1 MTVLSI
7 IVTSRNTENY
17 IKQAIESIKKQKYY
31 TEESIEII
39 IVDDVSTDNTIEV
52 INSINYDNKINI
64 IQNRENVGPGE
75 SRNIGVRH
83 ASGRYIAYLDGDD
96 YFANN
101 YLETVLPYLDGGI
114 YDLILLNYS
123 RFYDESG
130 EFYET
135 SKIGIAL
142 DEQYTAAWNKVV
154 KSSVAKKVPFLKDN
168 LKWEDVYYTVTLN
181 EEVKIATVVSSSLY
195 SYRRRPGSIS
205 FSGKADLSG
214 HKDIVVI
221 FDMLDKKF
229 SLKKLRDPN
238 IRKLLNKQFF
248 THMAMVIEQNSKYDE
263 IKDIVLPILERY
275 NDLNQGLIPIFGVG
289 WMRWIKNVLLIQLIK
304 WHFLRLA
311 GYLLNKIG

>member
-1 MTVLSI
+1 MTDLSI
-7 IVTSRNTENY
+7 IVTSRNSERY

-31 TEESIEII
+31 TDASVEII

-52 INSINYDNKINI
+52 VNSIDYDNKINI
-64 IQNRENVGPGE
+64 IQNKENIGPGE

-83 ASGRYIAYLDGDD
+83 ASGKYIAYLDGDD
-96 YFANN
+96 YFASN
-101 YLETVLPYLDGGI
+101 YLETVLPYLKDEV
-114 YDLILLNYS
+114 YDMILLNYS

-135 SKIGIAL
+135 SKVGISL

-154 KSSVAKKVPFLKDN
+154 KKSVAKKAPFLKDN
-168 LKWEDVYYTVTLN
+168 LKWEDVYYTVALN
-181 EEVKIATVVSSSLY
+181 EKAKIVTVISDPLY
-195 SYRRRPGSIS
+195 FYRRRPGSIS

-221 FDMLDKKF
+221 FDMLDEEF
-229 SLKKLRDPN
+229 SLKKLRNPN

-248 THMAMVIEQNSKYDE
+248 SHMAMVIEQNSKYDE
-263 IKDIVLPILERY
+263 IKYIVLPILERY
-275 NDLNQGLIPIFGVG
+275 NDLNRGLIPIFGMG

-304 WHFLRLA
+304 RHSLRLA
-311 GYLLNKIG
+311 GYILNKIG